1 MRLNLKDLLTG
12 NKAPIRSPM
21 RNLLKFMDQLLL
33 EKVKFQKGHL
43 LLLLNKNG
51 QITKVQAVNQILQI
65 QETNKIIYS
74 NHLVLSVSRVS

>member
-1 MRLNLKDLLTG
+1 
-12 NKAPIRSPM
+12 M
-21 RNLLKFMDQLLL
+21 RNLLKFKDPLLL

-74 NHLVLSVSRVS
+74 NHLVLSVSKVS